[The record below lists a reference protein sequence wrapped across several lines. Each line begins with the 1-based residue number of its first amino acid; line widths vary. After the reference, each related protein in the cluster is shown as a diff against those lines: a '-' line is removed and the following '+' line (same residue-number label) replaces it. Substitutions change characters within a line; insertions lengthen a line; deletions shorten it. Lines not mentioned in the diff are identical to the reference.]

1 MIYSLLIDCGS
12 SLDTS
17 CSHVF
22 HCLLYYL
29 NQQCASAQYP
39 GVYSR
44 ISEVNWWIQEQIQ
57 KYSDYDT
64 PASPNPPPPPSPTP
78 QSPPPPPPSPPS
90 SSITM
95 LREDFKNGSYGKM
108 SKGGVH
114 VRIYDKAR
122 GELGVIRLQHGRG
135 QKSATWTVPMSN
147 NRSSSRNTRGATTW
161 KVTFRYY
168 GNGMEENE
176 GFCVQYQEDNGQYK
190 DAKCYESGKD
200 FENGVWIDEE
210 ITIDISDSTKDVR
223 FRWINEGNER
233 SDDTLISWIQI
244 DKQA

>member
-29 NQQCASAQYP
+29 NQQCASKQYP

-44 ISEVNWWIQEQIQ
+44 ISEVNGWIQEQIQ
-57 KYSDYDT
+57 KYSDYDEVT

-78 QSPPPPPPSPPS
+78 QSPRPPPPSPSGS
-90 SSITM
+90 SNWKTM
-95 LREDFKNGSYGKM
+95 LREDFKNGAYGEM
-108 SKGGVH
+108 TQGGVH
-114 VRIYDKAR
+114 VRTYSEAR
-122 GELGVIRLQHGRG
+122 GREGVIRMQEGKG
-135 QKSATWTVPMSN
+135 EKSAFWTKTLTN
-147 NRSSSRNTRGATTW
+147 NGSSSW
-161 KVTFRYY
+161 KITQTYY
-168 GNGMEENE
+168 GNGMDAYED

-200 FENGVWIDEE
+200 FENGVWIEDE
-210 ITIDISDSTKDVR
+210 ITIEISGSTKTVR
-223 FRWINEGNER
+223 FRWINEGNDR
-233 SDDTLISWIQI
+233 QDDMLFDTIQI
-244 DKQA
+244 EVED